1 MILKGN
7 QRAGGEDLASHLMN
21 LYDNDEVELAEVR
34 GSIADDLHGAFAEF
48 EAMASGTR
56 AQEALYSLSI
66 NPSEPMSRDQY
77 FTVIDRVGERLGL
90 AGQPRAVVF
99 HVKGGREH
107 CHVVWSRIDVDAM
120 KAVQLSHD
128 RQKLRAVARE
138 LAVEFGHELPAGL
151 RNDRGAQRFESDAA
165 FSAREMAIAESSGLT
180 AEARRMEITS
190 AWREARDGAGFIDG
204 LWERGYHLARGDQ
217 RGFVVVDRA
226 GNVHSLSRQV
236 IGAKAKDIA
245 EFMAPLAPEHLPGVK
260 ETRKRIADQIESE
273 ALDDVA
279 GPHLRRSPEEL
290 KRRQRL
296 RRAQVEARWQ
306 KLELA
311 QRQERMALHEAQK
324 NERERPF
331 ARAAMAVFGL
341 LGRVPVLRTVLM
353 PFAKNPNINPEERHK
368 LENEALDRRY
378 ARERQHFDRRL
389 AALDR
394 VELRENKS
402 LARDQRRMEGAEPEG
417 LRQGRDSEAFRENAA
432 DVGQKRDEGQKVD
445 RGQGQTRRPK
455 GYGYR
460 PE

>member
-34 GSIADDLHGAFAEF
+34 GCIADDLHGAFAEF
-48 EAMASGTR
+48 EAVASGTKAR
-56 AQEALYSLSI
+56 EALYSLSI
-66 NPSEPMSRDQY
+66 NPSQPMSRDQY

-90 AGQPRAVVF
+90 SAQPRAVVF

-107 CHVVWSRIDVDAM
+107 CHVVWSRIDIGAM

-165 FSAREMAIAESSGLT
+165 FTAREMAIAESSGLT
-180 AEARRMEITS
+180 AEARRKEITS
-190 AWREARDGAGFIDG
+190 AWREALDAASFIDG

-217 RGFVVVDRA
+217 RGFVVVDRS
-226 GNVHSLSRQV
+226 GIVHSLSRQI
-236 IGAKAKDIA
+236 IGVRAKEIA
-245 EFMAPLAPEHLPGVK
+245 SFMAPLEPSHLPGVK

-273 ALDDVA
+273 AFDTVP

-290 KRRQRL
+290 RRRQGE
-296 RRAQVEARWQ
+296 RRAKLEARWQ
-306 KLELA
+306 KLELV

-324 NERERPF
+324 KERERPF
-331 ARAAMAVFGL
+331 ARAAQLVFGL

-353 PFAKNPNINPEERHK
+353 PFAKNPSLNPEERHK

-378 ARERQHFDRRL
+378 ARERQYCDRRL

-394 VELRENKS
+394 VEMRENKS
-402 LARDQRRMEGAEPEG
+402 LARDQRQMEGAQEA
-417 LRQGRDSEAFRENAA
+417 LRQGRDSEAFWENAA
-432 DVGQKRDEGQKVD
+432 DVSRE
-445 RGQGQTRRPK
+445 RGQGQKAEPRQGQGRRPK
-455 GYGYR
+455 GYGFR